1 MKLSTIVI
9 AKDEEER
16 ISACLESAKW
26 ANELVVVMDDSVD
39 NTAKIAKKYTNE
51 VLIYKGEHDF
61 AKLRNWAMEQTLG
74 EWVLFLDADERI
86 LSPLKEE
93 IVNAI
98 SGSEKSAFAIPRKNI
113 IFGTEKKYGPFW
125 PDFVIRLLK
134 RENFT
139 GWAGKIH
146 EQPTFEGSLGYLK
159 NPFLHLTH
167 RDLNQIICK
176 SLDWSNIDAKLRLSS
191 NHPKISSWR
200 LIRILLIELFNQGFL
215 RKGFFAGTIGTMDAI
230 LQTFS
235 LVMTYIRLWEM
246 QQSRPLDRVY
256 AEIDKKLIDGNF
268 KF

>member
-61 AKLRNWAMEQTLG
+61 AKLRNWAMEQTSG

-98 SGSEKSAFAIPRKNI
+98 SGSEKSAFAIPRKI
-113 IFGTEKKYGPFW
+113 WPILAGFCHPASKKRKLYRMGW
-125 PDFVIRLLK
+125 
-134 RENFT
+134 ENPR
-139 GWAGKIH
+139 AADI
-146 EQPTFEGSLGYLK
+146 
-159 NPFLHLTH
+159 
-167 RDLNQIICK
+167 
-176 SLDWSNIDAKLRLSS
+176 
-191 NHPKISSWR
+191 
-200 LIRILLIELFNQGFL
+200 
-215 RKGFFAGTIGTMDAI
+215 
-230 LQTFS
+230 
-235 LVMTYIRLWEM
+235 
-246 QQSRPLDRVY
+246 
-256 AEIDKKLIDGNF
+256 
-268 KF
+268 